1 MGDKKDKAAVLSGEQ
16 KIVSVKLTQC
26 KEGFAFIEREST
38 ETRLFSSMDKA
49 EKWLHDNGFVY
60 KHFDFLK
67 EGVEVWGHKTN
78 QSWSF
83 VEVEIDTYDV
93 DSDETYTPDDPGV
106 APWIQAAR
114 EEAMVE
120 GMKAGIEDGKKAAE
134 EKFLVSFVRNNG
146 YPIEQAAEVLNKSVE
161 ECENMLKEIDLRK
174 QSEKEKED
182 TNDKH

>member
-1 MGDKKDKAAVLSGEQ
+1 MSDKKDKAADAQ

-26 KEGFAFIEREST
+26 KEGFAFIERAST

-67 EGVEVWGHKTN
+67 EGVEVWGHKTD
-78 QSWSF
+78 QAWSF
-83 VEVEIDTYDV
+83 VEVEINTIDIDR
-93 DSDETYTPDDPGV
+93 DETYTPDEPGI

-114 EEAMVE
+114 EEAREAVE
-120 GMKAGIEDGKKAAE
+120 E
-134 EKFLVSFVRNNG
+134 ERLIKLVRENG
-146 YPIEQAAEVLNKSVE
+146 YPIEQAARILRKSVE
-161 ECENMLKEIDLRK
+161 ECESMLKEIDLRL
-174 QSEKEKED
+174 QREKED

>member
-1 MGDKKDKAAVLSGEQ
+1 MTNNS
-16 KIVSVKLTQC
+16 KIITVRLTQC

-114 EEAMVE
+114 EEAREAVE
-120 GMKAGIEDGKKAAE
+120 E
-134 EKFLVSFVRNNG
+134 ERLIKLVRENG
-146 YPIEQAAEVLNKSVE
+146 YPIEQAARILRKSVG
-161 ECENMLKEIDLRK
+161 ECESLLNDHDLRL
-174 QSEKEKED
+174 QHEKENEEYK
-182 TNDKH
+182 